1 MKHIIPLLA
10 ALALLLIPAAG
21 VHAQSGGT
29 FQLDWFTADGGGA
42 IGLSGGTFDLG
53 STAGQPDA
61 AAAAGG
67 NFTLQGG
74 FWNPSSAA
82 PLAVTLASFTATT
95 DGQQVLVSWET
106 VSELDN
112 AGFNLYRSETPDLPD
127 DPLAFVPSQ
136 SPGSSQGHVYTYRD
150 GDVEPGLTY
159 WYWLQ
164 DILLSGVTTLHG
176 PVSVTVAA
184 PTAVRVASLT
194 TGGGADSVIWLIL
207 AAVGLILSGWLAIT
221 AVRGQRRPQA

>member
-67 NFTLQGG
+67 TFELQGG
-74 FWNPSSAA
+74 FWNRAA
-82 PLAVTLASFTATT
+82 TGPLAVTLASFGATT
-95 DGQQVLVSWET
+95 EGQEVLVSWET

-112 AGFNLYRSETPDLPD
+112 AGFNLYRSESDTGPEVL
-127 DPLAFVPSQ
+127 LAFVPAQ

-159 WYWLQ
+159 WYWLE
-164 DILLSGVTTLHG
+164 DISLSGVTTLHG

-194 TGGGADSVIWLIL
+194 TGGGADSVVWLIL